1 MLTQSQKEQIY
12 YLCKDNETL
21 RDIFSQFFHSID
33 EDLGRLNQMVR
44 NELSVLSASVQ
55 MLAQLNPSLR
65 EQRQW
70 GIIEEDYDNLYRL
83 MTDYENYRNQFRMKS
98 TYIDV
103 VALCEKI
110 ASQFQSIASERH
122 IAFSFENAM
131 THPQILHHYFGD
143 AEKIADAIIGLL
155 KHALYIIPN
164 VTYVKISLHNTNAQ
178 KAVVHV
184 ERDGATIPEKELQD
198 LQREQISKALF
209 EKHIGVLTAKQL
221 ADACGHDFTIF
232 SSEEKTYV
240 DFGIPALINATV

>member
-21 RDIFSQFFHSID
+21 RDIFSQLCHSID

-55 MLAQLNPSLR
+55 MLAQKNPSLK

-70 GIIEEDYDNLYRL
+70 AIIGEDYENLYHL

-103 VALCEKI
+103 VELCEKI
-110 ASQFQSIASERH
+110 ASQFQSIASEKH
-122 IAFSFENAM
+122 IDFSFRNQM
-131 THPQILHHYFGD
+131 TNPKILNHYFGD
-143 AEKIADAIIGLL
+143 AEKIQDAIIMLL
-155 KHALYIIPN
+155 KHALCIIPD
-164 VTYVKISLHNTNAQ
+164 VTYVKISLHNTDTQ
-178 KAVVHV
+178 KAIVHV
-184 ERDGATIPEKELQD
+184 ERDGAMIPEKELQD
-198 LQREQISKALF
+198 LQREQISKTLYS
-209 EKHIGVLTAKQL
+209 KHIGVLTAKQL
-221 ADACGHDFTIF
+221 AGTCGYDFTIS

-240 DFGIPALINATV
+240 DFGIPALINPTI